1 MIWRVTASKKSMA
14 DQKNHLTRLRPADI
28 DSPLLTTHSSPTTS
42 VASALLPEPDI
53 RYYLGVLVRRVWLIA
68 GVVLAITT
76 SAALYAFRLPNI
88 YESSAVLRMQQTGS
102 TLPGEPA
109 PNSFEAYQYFQTQTE
124 LLKNPHL
131 IRRAVLKHHLYLDPR
146 LPGDY
151 DRDWLS
157 PLRRFV
163 GTERL
168 SRPPLPPDAPP
179 PVLADDPDALTPEET
194 AIIEPY
200 VSSIQQE
207 MVASPRENTSLV
219 TVSFRHVSPE
229 CAALVTAAVVD
240 TFISDNLKFE
250 TAGLQSALERVGR
263 QLAEMQ
269 TTIQQLEQ
277 QRVAL
282 LSENNLPLT
291 EGQGRNLTDERVKLL
306 SAQLLAAEDERKRL
320 EAEREAAEAAP
331 DIWSIP
337 QVAASRPAQE
347 GRAQLRELSK
357 RREGLLQTY
366 TAEWPEV
373 KRLDAEI
380 KQLEAEVEAAARE
393 ALANLKTGYEAAL
406 ARERKLRSAYE
417 RENGASNDQSRGSL
431 ELINLNQ
438 KIETSRQLYNTLFQ
452 YQKKLELGSTDK
464 GNSVSLVSPA
474 SRPQT
479 PVAPSRWS
487 RIALALL
494 VSLVAGVGLALL
506 VERFDSKLSSVDDV
520 AAHLALQTLGAIPSH
535 PRRLSLVAGRRRR
548 EHQDSALRMMKD
560 ALSPTAEAYRNLR
573 TSLLFAAHEREPQ
586 IILITSSQQ
595 LEGKTT
601 TAVNLAYA
609 FAQAGAE
616 VLIVDCDLRRPRVHK
631 HFGMP
636 NGLGVMDYLTGEA
649 EVEDLLISHQEYPSL
664 KILTAGAMP
673 TNPSDYLNSAEMR
686 EMLERMRRRFAYV
699 VIDSPP
705 AVPFADAPLLSTM
718 VDATL
723 IVVNSRRTNRRAVR
737 RVKERLL
744 QLGSPL
750 LGVVL
755 NYTESEAKDSYYY
768 YRKEERPPR
777 AEPEGLHETHGGSD
791 HTSP

>member
-1 MIWRVTASKKSMA
+1 MIWRVTACKKSMA

-28 DSPLLTTHSSPTTS
+28 DSPLLPTHSSSPTG
-42 VASALLPEPDI
+42 VAAALLPEPDI
-53 RYYLGVLVRRVWLIA
+53 RYYLGVLVRRGWLIA
-68 GVVLAITT
+68 GIVVAMTT

-109 PNSFEAYQYFQTQTE
+109 PNSFEAYQYFQTQIE

-131 IRRAVLKHHLYLDPR
+131 IRRAVLKHRLYLDPR
-146 LPGDY
+146 LPGVEV
-151 DRDWLS
+151 RDWLS
-157 PLRRFV
+157 PFRRLTS
-163 GTERL
+163 TEPP
-168 SRPPLPPDAPP
+168 SRSLPPPD
-179 PVLADDPDALTPEET
+179 LADDPDALTPEET

-200 VSSIQQE
+200 VSFIQQE

-277 QRVAL
+277 QRIGL
-282 LSENNLPLT
+282 LSDNNLPLT

-320 EAEREAAEAAP
+320 EDEREAAEAAP

-337 QVAASRPAQE
+337 QVAASRPVQE
-347 GRAQLRELSK
+347 GRMQLRELSK
-357 RREGLLQTY
+357 RRKGLLQTY

-393 ALANLKTGYEAAL
+393 ALANLKTGYEAAQ
-406 ARERKLRSAYE
+406 ARARKLRSAYE
-417 RENGASNDQSRGSL
+417 RENGASNNQSRGSL

-452 YQKKLELGSTDK
+452 YQKKLELGSTGK

-506 VERFDSKLSSVDDV
+506 VEHFDAKLSSVDDV
-520 AAHLALQTLGAIPSH
+520 AAHLALQTFGAIPSH
-535 PRRLSLVAGRRRR
+535 QRRLSLVAGRRRR
-548 EHQDSALRMMKD
+548 GDQDSALRMMED

-601 TAVNLAYA
+601 TAVNLAYV

-673 TNPSDYLNSAEMR
+673 TNPSDYLNSVEMR
-686 EMLERMRRRFAYV
+686 EMLERMRGRFAYV

-768 YRKEERPPR
+768 YRKEERPSLT
-777 AEPEGLHETHGGSD
+777 EPEGLRDIHGDSG